1 MTAKLTANPSLN
13 LVDTLWPDTSSS
25 WVRNVILAI
34 VGSLALTISAKVAIP
49 FYPVPVTMQTL
60 VVLLIGITM
69 GPRLGAAT
77 IALYLAEGAMGLPV
91 FSGTPERGVG
101 LLYMAGPTGGY
112 LAGFLVAAVATGWL
126 AEQGWGRRWSTTI
139 MTMII
144 GNIIIY
150 SLGLAW
156 LGTLFGWSSKVL
168 ASGIVP
174 FLLGDALKIGIA
186 ALLLPAI
193 WKQVRR

>member
-13 LVDTLWPDTSSS
+13 LVDALWPDTSSS
-25 WVRNVILAI
+25 WARNIILAI
-34 VGSLALTISAKVAIP
+34 VGSLALTISAKIAIP
-49 FYPVPVTMQTL
+49 FYPVPLTMQTL

-101 LLYMAGPTGGY
+101 LFYMAGPTGGY

-126 AEQGWGRRWSTTI
+126 AEKGWDRRWSTTI

-150 SLGLAW
+150 ALGLAW
-156 LGTLFGWSSKVL
+156 LGSLFGWSSKVL